1 MHRILNRDLDER
13 IFARQ
18 NLILRE
24 QELVQNSMTFRSR
37 IEQKQD
43 DSSKD
48 NRKKNKK
55 FSDKSKRHTLFNPG
69 ILLGKKERKFFF
81 IHVRLITNSSELLT
95 FLGRKSHYTDEL
107 SKQDRKDNLYS
118 LFIIIIGIILSKL
131 LSLY

>member
-1 MHRILNRDLDER
+1 MTIFPFYFFSFLFFFFFLFFPLDAIKMHRILNRDLDER

-69 ILLGKKERKFFF
+69 ILLGKKERK
-81 IHVRLITNSSELLT
+81 
-95 FLGRKSHYTDEL
+95 
-107 SKQDRKDNLYS
+107 
-118 LFIIIIGIILSKL
+118 
-131 LSLY
+131 

>member
-13 IFARQ
+13 ISARQ

-55 FSDKSKRHTLFNPG
+55 FSDKSKRHTLLNPG
-69 ILLGKKERKFFF
+69 ILLGKKERKSKFFF
-81 IHVRLITNSSELLT
+81 HPCPVNYK
-95 FLGRKSHYTDEL
+95 F
-107 SKQDRKDNLYS
+107 
-118 LFIIIIGIILSKL
+118 F
-131 LSLY
+131 